1 MTQAPT
7 LKRIALSRSRLAAS
21 VAALAILVVICA
33 TPQLMGSRV
42 RDAVDALGGASPA
55 WLWTATAL
63 FAVAVGTSAF
73 AWRTAF
79 GACGAHICR
88 SEATARYAVGSLVNS
103 VAPAKLG
110 DALRV
115 ALFARTLE
123 GPDRIWTGGGVYAA
137 IGAARAIVIA
147 VLVVGA
153 SVVGALPL
161 WPVFVLCGSVVVL
174 AVLAHRFRNA
184 HTKIAHL
191 LDGFAALEQ
200 EPRLAAIVIGWAALG
215 AAAHVAAATAVAIA
229 LGVPH
234 PLLAG
239 LVIVPAMGLASM
251 IPLTPGNVGI
261 TSGAVAVALQSRGIG
276 MTQALSTGIAFH
288 AVETVAGLSAG
299 CLGALWLA
307 RETTQVQRWAPRVAA
322 AAACLT
328 IAAGMGAI
336 VFEMV

>member
-1 MTQAPT
+1 M
-7 LKRIALSRSRLAAS
+7 
-21 VAALAILVVICA
+21 
-33 TPQLMGSRV
+33 
-42 RDAVDALGGASPA
+42 
-55 WLWTATAL
+55 
-63 FAVAVGTSAF
+63 
-73 AWRTAF
+73 
-79 GACGAHICR
+79 
-88 SEATARYAVGSLVNS
+88 
-103 VAPAKLG
+103 
-110 DALRV
+110 
-115 ALFARTLE
+115 
-123 GPDRIWTGGGVYAA
+123 
-137 IGAARAIVIA
+137 
-147 VLVVGA
+147 
-153 SVVGALPL
+153 
-161 WPVFVLCGSVVVL
+161 
-174 AVLAHRFRNA
+174 LAHRFRNA